1 MSAQWAWA
9 AFVAELLWKLAACNT
24 LGIPSAVQSRHT
36 QCEREQPCTPPR
48 SCANLCDRGA

>member
-36 QCEREQPCTPPR
+36 QCEREPCTPPR